1 MRSFYENNPQN
12 HRIMPIYMLKDEVY
26 DFPPVNQATQDG
38 LLAIG
43 GDLSPERLLLAYS
56 QGIFPWYNAG
66 EPILW
71 WSLDPRMVMKPT
83 DIKVTKSLWK
93 TIESNKFSCSF
104 DADFESV
111 IRSCAT
117 VRRDNNDGS
126 TEDDDEPATWIS
138 EDMIHAYCELHELGF
153 AHSVETYIE
162 NDLVGGLYGVSI
174 GKVFCGESMFHTKTD
189 ASKVAFYY
197 LCDFLK
203 RNGFELIDAQQETGH
218 LKRLGAAPIP
228 RKEFIKTLKSL
239 VKENSLVGNWG
250 DGSAEWKKLVIER

>member
-1 MRSFYENNPQN
+1 
-12 HRIMPIYMLKDEVY
+12 MPIYMLKDEVY
-26 DFPPVNQATQDG
+26 DFPPINQATQDG

-83 DIKVTKSLWK
+83 DMKVTKSLWK
-93 TIESNKFSCSF
+93 TIESKKFSCSF

-117 VRRDNNDGS
+117 VRRNNNDDNS
-126 TEDDDEPATWIS
+126 EDADEPATWIS

-228 RKEFIKTLKSL
+228 RREFIKKLKNL